1 MTTLL
6 RIIDIFNKW
15 LTILLGVVLGVMSI
29 VIIVQVLSRYIF
41 GFPLP
46 WSEELARYLMA
57 YSIFVGAALALRH
70 QQLIAVEFI
79 SERLSFGPRRILKIV
94 INLIG
99 ILLFAIL
106 FIQGLAMMEKVSA
119 QLSAA
124 MQIPMSIP
132 YASIPIGAIL
142 LTINAIAVI
151 IELVLSKEKVKE
163 GEVA

>member
-1 MTTLL
+1 MAALL
-6 RIIDIFNKW
+6 RIIDILNKW

-29 VIIVQVLSRYIF
+29 VIIIQVLSRYIF

-99 ILLFAIL
+99 IVLFAIL
-106 FIQGLAMMEKVSA
+106 FMQGLQMMEKVSA

-151 IELVLSKEKVKE
+151 IELVLSKEEVKE
-163 GEVA
+163 GEAA

>member
-1 MTTLL
+1 MAGLL
-6 RIIDIFNKW
+6 RIIDFFNKC
-15 LTILLGVVLGVMSI
+15 LMILLGVVLGVMSI
-29 VIIVQVLSRYIF
+29 VIIIQVLSRYIF

-46 WSEELARYLMA
+46 WSEELARYLMS
-57 YSIFVGAALALRH
+57 YSIFVGAALALRN

-79 SERLSFGPRRILKIV
+79 SERLSFNPRRILKIV
-94 INLIG
+94 INIIG
-99 ILLFAIL
+99 IFLFAIL
-106 FIQGLAMMEKVSA
+106 FIQGFEMMDKVSS

-124 MQIPMSIP
+124 MQISMSIP

-151 IELVLSKEKVKE
+151 IELVLAKEEVKE